1 MYKGESYVFP
11 ITLLKM
17 RPVVEKGLL
26 SSFSL
31 VVLDFSMC

>member
-1 MYKGESYVFP
+1 MYKGETYVFP

-17 RPVVEKGLL
+17 HLVVEKGLL

-31 VVLDFSMC
+31 VVLGFSMW